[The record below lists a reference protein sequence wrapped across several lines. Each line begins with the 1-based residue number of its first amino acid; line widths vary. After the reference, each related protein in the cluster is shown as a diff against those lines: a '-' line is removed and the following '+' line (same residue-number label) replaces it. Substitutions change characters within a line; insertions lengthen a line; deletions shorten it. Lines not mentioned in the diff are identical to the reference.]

1 LVIADLEYCGD
12 ETEEALVGKVDFM
25 AALTEIKCMQA
36 RLELQLGAEDK
47 N

>member
-1 LVIADLEYCGD
+1 LEEDLEYCGD
-12 ETEEALVGKVDFM
+12 EREEAMVGEVDFM

-36 RLELQLGAEDK
+36 RLGLRLGEEPM